1 LPDTADRLDPL
12 QELLDRVGQVA
23 RDSQGLLRELVA
35 SERRFRALAKG
46 VWQVQEEER
55 RRLAR
60 ELHDGLGQQ
69 LTALKNQLEMM
80 SREAAGAGAEEL
92 GTKLAS
98 AVELSA
104 RALHDTRELSRLLRP
119 PILDDL
125 GLVPALSWLA
135 RTLRESTGLEVRIA
149 GDGAVGVGGADG
161 AGGVEGRLD
170 PDLEIL
176 IFRVAQEA
184 LTNVLKHSEA
194 RAAAVL
200 LQRRGGWLELEITDA
215 GRGFDAVG
223 ALDSTRGAAGSGLRG
238 MRDRLELFGGR
249 LRIISAPGAGTR
261 LHAAV
266 PLPQVAQA
274 GHPTTAAPPAPAP
287 SATPAS
293 GEQAPPAAATPPAT
307 AAPTMQAP
315 PPAAAGRKS

>member
-1 LPDTADRLDPL
+1 MQDTADRLDPL

-23 RDSQGLLRELVA
+23 RDSQGLLRELVG
-35 SERRFRALAKG
+35 SERRFRALAKA

-60 ELHDGLGQQ
+60 ELHDGLGQE

-80 SREAAGAGAEEL
+80 SREAAGAGAEAL

-98 AVELSA
+98 AVELAA

-135 RTLRESTGLEVRIA
+135 RTLHESTGLEVRIA
-149 GDGAVGVGGADG
+149 GDGVGGADCVGGADG
-161 AGGVEGRLD
+161 VGGVDGMGGRLD

-200 LQRRGGWLELEITDA
+200 LHRRGGWLELEITDA
-215 GRGFDAVG
+215 GRGFDPAG
-223 ALDSTRGAAGSGLRG
+223 ALDTTRGATGSGLRG

-249 LRIISAPGAGTR
+249 LRITSAPGAGTR

-266 PLPQVAQA
+266 PLPQ
-274 GHPTTAAPPAPAP
+274 AAPAPPVAPGTPAAPATQAPSAAAATSPAPAVP
-287 SATPAS
+287 TT
-293 GEQAPPAAATPPAT
+293 QAPPAAAGGKP
-307 AAPTMQAP
+307 
-315 PPAAAGRKS
+315 